1 MLMSGS
7 GEGGQGH
14 VGIGDGVGRTAFLL
28 RLLLGVGHHDS
39 AVSGAVKLR
48 GSSGVPPLPPTPW

>member
-1 MLMSGS
+1 MSGS
-7 GEGGQGH
+7 GEGGQGQ

-28 RLLLGVGHHDS
+28 CLLLGVGHHDS